1 MEEGKVGSSR
11 TVLVVDDSLSTR
23 MIVSAMLQQMCPDWS
38 IIKAADADDALSKVD
53 AVEID
58 TMLLDINMPGKNGF
72 ELAEMLREQFPNAH
86 IAMLT
91 ANIQEKVRV
100 RAGDAGYQF
109 IPKPV
114 TEEKLRFFLEGQ
126 GGAPGA

>member
-1 MEEGKVGSSR
+1 MGASK

-23 MIVSAMLQQMCPDWS
+23 MILSAMLQQMCPDWS
-38 IIKAADADDALSKVD
+38 IIKAANADDALSKVD
-53 AVEID
+53 SVEID
-58 TMLLDINMPGKNGF
+58 TMLLDINMPGKDGF
-72 ELAEMLREQFPNAH
+72 ELAEILREQFPDAH

-109 IPKPV
+109 IPKPI
-114 TEEKLRFFLEGQ
+114 TEEKLRSFLESQ
-126 GGAPGA
+126 GEAPGA